1 MKFYLLC
8 GSPRKGHNTDQLLDA
23 AIEGIK
29 ERIPD
34 VEIEKI
40 YIYDYQYTG
49 CISCY
54 GCKRKGS
61 KSYGTCVKQD
71 EIKLLLSRIAKAD
84 GLIVGSPIYFHD
96 IPGQL
101 HAFLERLL
109 YPYLVYEKNYVSI
122 APKKLVTAFIYT
134 MNATEKKAEN
144 MEYRKKLSAMEEY
157 MGIVFLN
164 PEIMYCYDTVQ
175 FDDYSKYMSVR
186 FSEEEKLLRRQEF
199 FPKDCEEARMLGR
212 RLAQKVICQNPIA
225 LEIPDRI

>member
-164 PEIMYCYDTVQ
+164 PY
-175 FDDYSKYMSVR
+175 FPLSFLR
-186 FSEEEKLLRRQEF
+186 PLGLRLKLLRRQEF